1 MPSVNL
7 YTKVDGYTSYKRVI
21 YPYSFGLLKN
31 MVSECLNIP
40 SNFIRLET
48 YSGYYYDETCLYREL
63 DLYAV
68 IDPIIH
74 RLSNNI
80 SNIRDEYSNLNSRYN
95 DLNDENY
102 RLRNDLSSL
111 RNNYSNLQSDYYSL
125 SSKNSS
131 NESKISTLTY
141 QNEQN
146 QNQINKLNQQIQK
159 DKEEKEK
166 KEQNFLKFKESFENC
181 QKMIEEKKLEETKN
195 FILKFISN
203 KFLKE
208 FVTEK
213 NKESEFKKSLTS
225 LMETF
230 TKEFMHY
237 CPKFLQSFKA
247 NSQEIIEQYSL
258 KENNSIEHIN
268 FIVLGK
274 AGVGKSSFINESL
287 LLPDNKK
294 AKEGRGKSVTD
305 KSILYSSEKL
315 KMIRMWDTQGLD
327 YKITQEYILNEVK
340 RIVEDGLKQGPDHY
354 INIILYCTTGDRF
367 QDEDGQLIYEIM
379 KLYPSDNLPVII
391 TQLKAYFKNKSKEM
405 EKIIREILENYLEH
419 QIVKKIEIRSIVSRD
434 FIDENIYCKAEGI
447 PELLRLSFDVMGR
460 AISSA
465 TCKKLSQD
473 IEELCKRFVDE
484 KIDFIQKIFKYEMEI
499 FDVSKSLFSEESEEE
514 EIYFSTKK
522 KEKKKIELS
531 ELNMYRKIQKED
543 YFINNFIK
551 IMKNKLL
558 LIFNDLNNENIQ
570 IDDDIDILKE
580 DLKNEEENK
589 EKENKEEEKKED
601 LKKEEDNQKEKDE
614 EEKKEE
620 ENKEEENKEEEKKE
634 ENNQKEK
641 DEEKKENNEEKPLI
655 LFFIEDRLKNMN
667 KKIDEASDKSFEKLF
682 KLKYQEY
689 LAELQREQS
698 IKNKEFNDNSQII
711 DVIEVEKN
719 FREKLFVFYKNEFF
733 KIFFC
738 IILKLFMTNL
748 KNILVS
754 NYKKEL
760 KENEIIQKI
769 INQKAEDSLKNITKR
784 LKENLINELDNYI
797 REKQENENNY
807 KKPKNKE
814 IINIDVDFNF

>member
-1 MPSVNL
+1 MHRINL
-7 YTKVDGYTSYKRVI
+7 YTKVDGYISYKGVI
-21 YPYSFGLLKN
+21 YADSIFSLPN
-31 MVSECLNIP
+31 VVSNYLNIP
-40 SNFIRLET
+40 NNCIRLENV
-48 YSGYYYDETCLYREL
+48 SGFDYKQFFLDLDM

-68 IDPIIH
+68 IDPIFNQ
-74 RLSNNI
+74 LSNNI
-80 SNIRDEYSNLNSRYN
+80 SNMYSNLNN
-95 DLNDENY
+95 ENNM
-102 RLRNDLSSL
+102 LRNDLSSL
-111 RNNYSNLQSDYYSL
+111 RTNYSNLQSDYYSL
-125 SSKNSS
+125 SSKNSD

-146 QNQINKLNQQIQK
+146 QNQIKILNQQIQK
-159 DKEEKEK
+159 DKDEKEK

-181 QKMIEEKKLEETKN
+181 QKMIEEKKFEETKN
-195 FILKFISN
+195 FILKFIPN

-213 NKESEFKKSLTS
+213 DKESEFKKSLTS

-230 TKEFMHY
+230 TKEFMQY

-247 NSQEIIEQYSL
+247 NSQEIIEQYSI

-287 LLPDNKK
+287 LLSDNKK

-391 TQLKAYFKNKSKEM
+391 TQLKSYFKNKSKEM

-522 KEKKKIELS
+522 NEKKKIELS
-531 ELNMYRKIQKED
+531 ELNMYKKIQKED

-551 IMKNKLL
+551 IMKNKFL

-580 DLKNEEENK
+580 DLKKEEK
-589 EKENKEEEKKED
+589 DEEEKKED
-601 LKKEEDNQKEKDE
+601 LKKEE
-614 EEKKEE
+614 
-620 ENKEEENKEEEKKE
+620 
-634 ENNQKEK
+634 NNQ
-641 DEEKKENNEEKPLI
+641 KENNEEKPLI

-667 KKIDEASDKSFEKLF
+667 KKIDEASDKSFEKVF

-698 IKNKEFNDNSQII
+698 IKNKEFNDYSQII

-719 FREKLFVFYKNEFF
+719 FREKLFIFYKNEFF

-748 KNILVS
+748 KSILVS

-769 INQKAEDSLKNITKR
+769 INQKAEDSLKNITQR

-797 REKQENENNY
+797 REKQENENIY

-814 IINIDVDFNF
+814 IDNIDVDFNF

>member
-1 MPSVNL
+1 MPSINL
-7 YTKVDGYTSYKRVI
+7 FTKVNGYTSYRGVI
-21 YPYSFGLLKN
+21 YSSSIYSLQN
-31 MVSECLNIP
+31 VVSEYLNIP

-48 YSGYYYDETCLYREL
+48 YSGSYYGEVYLEMGC

-68 IDPIIH
+68 IDPIFNQ
-74 RLSNNI
+74 LSNNI

-95 DLNDENY
+95 DLNNENN
-102 RLRNDLSSL
+102 RLRDDLSSL
-111 RNNYSNLQSDYYSL
+111 RSNYSNLQSDYNSL

-166 KEQNFLKFKESFENC
+166 KEQNFLKFKESFGNC
-181 QKMIEEKKLEETKN
+181 QKMIEEKKIEETKN
-195 FILKFISN
+195 FILKFIPN

-213 NKESEFKKSLTS
+213 DKESEFKKSLTS
-225 LMETF
+225 LMEIF
-230 TKEFMHY
+230 TKEFMQY

-247 NSQEIIEQYSL
+247 NSQEIIEQYSI

-287 LLPDNKK
+287 LLSDNKK

-391 TQLKAYFKNKSKEM
+391 TQLKSYFKNKSKEM

-499 FDVSKSLFSEESEEE
+499 FDVSKSLSSEESEEE

-551 IMKNKLL
+551 IMKNKFL

-580 DLKNEEENK
+580 DLK
-589 EKENKEEEKKED
+589 KEED
-601 LKKEEDNQKEKDE
+601 KKEEDKKEED
-614 EEKKEE
+614 KKEE
-620 ENKEEENKEEEKKE
+620 ENKEEENKEEENKEDLKKE

-641 DEEKKENNEEKPLI
+641 NGEEEKENNEEKPLI

-667 KKIDEASDKSFEKLF
+667 KRIDEASNKSFEKVF

-719 FREKLFVFYKNEFF
+719 FREKLSIFYKNEFF

-748 KNILVS
+748 KSILVS

-769 INQKAEDSLKNITKR
+769 INQKAEDSLKNITQR
-784 LKENLINELDNYI
+784 LKEKLINELDNYI
-797 REKQENENNY
+797 REKQENENIY
-807 KKPKNKE
+807 KRPKNKE
-814 IINIDVDFNF
+814 IDNIDVDFNF

>member
-1 MPSVNL
+1 MPSINL
-7 YTKVDGYTSYKRVI
+7 FTKVNGYTSYRGVI
-21 YPYSFGLLKN
+21 YSSSIYSLQN
-31 MVSECLNIP
+31 VVSEYLNIP

-48 YSGYYYDETCLYREL
+48 YSGSYYGEVYLEMGC

-68 IDPIIH
+68 IDPIFNQ
-74 RLSNNI
+74 LSNNI

-95 DLNDENY
+95 DLNNENN
-102 RLRNDLSSL
+102 RLRDDLSSL
-111 RNNYSNLQSDYYSL
+111 RSNYSNLQSDYYSL

-166 KEQNFLKFKESFENC
+166 KEQNFLKFKESFGNC
-181 QKMIEEKKLEETKN
+181 QKMIEEKKIEETKN
-195 FILKFISN
+195 FILKFIPN

-213 NKESEFKKSLTS
+213 DKESEFKKSLTS
-225 LMETF
+225 LMEIF
-230 TKEFMHY
+230 TKEFMQY

-247 NSQEIIEQYSL
+247 NSQEIIEQYSI

-287 LLPDNKK
+287 LLSDNKK

-391 TQLKAYFKNKSKEM
+391 TQLKSYFKNKSKEM
-405 EKIIREILENYLEH
+405 EKIIREILESYLEH
-419 QIVKKIEIRSIVSRD
+419 QIVKKIEIRR
-434 FIDENIYCKAEGI
+434 
-447 PELLRLSFDVMGR
+447 
-460 AISSA
+460 
-465 TCKKLSQD
+465 LSQD

-499 FDVSKSLFSEESEEE
+499 FDVSKSLSSEESEEE

-551 IMKNKLL
+551 IMKNKFL

-580 DLKNEEENK
+580 DLK
-589 EKENKEEEKKED
+589 KEED
-601 LKKEEDNQKEKDE
+601 KKEEDKKEED
-614 EEKKEE
+614 KKEE
-620 ENKEEENKEEEKKE
+620 ENKEEENKEEENKEDLKKE

-641 DEEKKENNEEKPLI
+641 NGEEEKENNEEKPLI

-667 KKIDEASDKSFEKLF
+667 KRIDEASNKSFEKVF

-719 FREKLFVFYKNEFF
+719 FREKLFIFYKNEFF

-748 KNILVS
+748 KSILVS

-769 INQKAEDSLKNITKR
+769 INQKAEDSLKNITQR
-784 LKENLINELDNYI
+784 LKEKLINELDNYI